1 MINRTDDAQS
11 DFTVKRADDDT
22 IQKANVELVASLKK
36 AHPGKSNK
44 EIADLAKDALKIP
57 DVPYGLTTEQFH
69 KAQQLIKEFLQTKG
83 VTVIE
88 GFATGSRV
96 TGTTFNPKKSTFGEM
111 ITDFSKRDFDI
122 TLVTNQ
128 KISRN
133 QTKVLQDWYFEE
145 FHHRLGIR
153 NVVDTRQL
161 EYIPIYGKIDMR
173 L

>member
-1 MINRTDDAQS
+1 MKQKVQLET
-11 DFTVKRADDDT
+11 
-22 IQKANVELVASLKK
+22 QKANVELVTSLKK
-36 AHPGKSNK
+36 SHPSKSNK
-44 EIADLAKDALKIP
+44 EIADLAKHNLKIP
-57 DVPYGLTTEQFH
+57 DVPYGLTAKQFQE
-69 KAQQLIKEFLQTKG
+69 AQQLIKEFLQAKG
-83 VTVIE
+83 VAVTT

-128 KISRN
+128 KLSRS
-133 QTKVLQDWYFEE
+133 QTKALQDRFFEE
-145 FHHRLGIR
+145 FHHLLGIR

-161 EYIPIYGKIDMR
+161 DYLPIYGKIDMR

>member
-11 DFTVKRADDDT
+11 DFTVKWADDT
-22 IQKANVELVASLKK
+22 IQKEKWNVKSQRETQKANVEASLKK

-57 DVPYGLTTEQFH
+57 DVPYGLTTEQFQ

-83 VTVIE
+83 VTVTE

-128 KISRN
+128 KISR
-133 QTKVLQDWYFEE
+133 
-145 FHHRLGIR
+145 
-153 NVVDTRQL
+153 
-161 EYIPIYGKIDMR
+161 
-173 L
+173 